1 MKNAFKYGAII
12 GVASGIWILILHWM
26 GVYEKEY
33 PTTDRNSW
41 LEYLSI
47 IIPIAGLYLGIK
59 NFRNNINGGKMEF
72 FEGIF
77 EGFKIMVVGGIIAG
91 FFAAVYVGYVAN
103 TLQMDYMGRIGA
115 AGLVGIL
122 STLAISLILM
132 NKQHNL

>member
-12 GVASGIWILILHWM
+12 GISTGIWILILHIA
-26 GVYEKEY
+26 GVYETEY
-33 PTTDRNSW
+33 PVSDSPSW
-41 LEYLSI
+41 LEYLSG
-47 IIPIAGLYLGIK
+47 IIPVTCLYLGIK
-59 NFRNNINGGKMEF
+59 NYRNNINGGKMEF

-91 FFAAVYVGYVAN
+91 FFAAIYIEYVAYSLK
-103 TLQMDYMGRIGA
+103 TDYMGRIGA

-122 STLAISLILM
+122 STLVISLLLM